1 MSEPTV
7 TLTESQ
13 IEDLVT
19 KAVRKTLTEIGVDVE
34 KPLEMQG
41 DFQFLRGWRTATEEV
56 KRHGLKA
63 AVTVFVTGALGL
75 VWTAFHL
82 GGSK

>member
-1 MSEPTV
+1 MTEPTV

-13 IEDLVT
+13 IEDIVI
-19 KAVRKTLTEIGVDVE
+19 KAVRKALTELGVDVE

-41 DFQFLRGWRTATEEV
+41 DFVFLRGWRVATEEV
-56 KRHGLKA
+56 KRHGIKA
-63 AVTVFVTGALGL
+63 AVTVVVTGLLGL
-75 VWTAFHL
+75 IWTAVHI